1 MGVKKFI
8 KKSVAFVAAAAMAL
22 SMVVMPGGT
31 VSAAEETQSDN
42 LQLSKKIELQE
53 DGNYKITLDA
63 YATGKD
69 TTTTTD
75 KAVPLDIVLV
85 LDQSGSMEYE
95 FTTSSGTYTPM
106 KSSGYSYSGLGNKE
120 YYYKDGDNYYL
131 VKRNIKKEESIFPWE
146 TIYYYYLYYEK
157 NNERYYLSDSGTT
170 TTMPNVTS
178 PSDNIWTGVLYTK
191 TGGTST
197 TRLEALKSAVTK
209 FVDTVE
215 KKAQGDPNVTGD
227 EVDHRIAIVGF
238 GSKSGYGNNTEI
250 LSVSGSNSGSVG
262 VKYNGTGYTNATKN
276 AFQDTTTSPGKTM
289 LTKAI
294 NALAAEGATRTDLGM
309 DMAKEILAQDA
320 KKDEKG
326 RKKLVIMFTDGEPT
340 TGDQFEDAVA
350 NTTIANSKTMKA
362 SAKVYTIGIFD
373 GADPAGTS
381 SENNFMNY
389 VSTNYPDANSMK
401 EHGTADNT
409 GYYKAASNAEELN
422 SIFESIEESETT
434 SGTSVTLNSESVL
447 RDIISD
453 NFELPKGAEANS
465 IKVYTSDSDTVSAD
479 GKNITWKN
487 KTNVTN
493 LPVSINGNKVEVS
506 GFDYSQNYVTASHP
520 GKKLTVEI
528 LVNGLTSGK
537 DMDSNDT
544 TESKSGIYENTN
556 ATTAVKNF
564 VSPKVTIP
572 EYSYVL
578 DYGKKVTL
586 PNTDKDQSK
595 AYTQTTKV
603 NSTKA
608 APTIDLSVKKN
619 YGTFAL
625 ENNTLT
631 YQPEKI
637 NWDGFDSIF
646 SFGKKSDGKYEWSKT
661 NVIPATSV
669 YYEDDFGTDDN
680 GDANVAIVWTG
691 SWKDSKKDE
700 DQSQTGI
707 SSKDNQQSSDNE
719 NYGWDDSYKDDT
731 GYSNGSAHYSSQNFA
746 TATFRFT
753 GTGVDVYSRTNEGV
767 GKIST
772 SLKKVTKNA
781 DGTETVKTI
790 KYKSIDNLSVS
801 GDYYQ
806 IPTLN
811 YDDLDYGTYEVT
823 IKVITV
829 SAENRG
835 TYYLDG
841 IRVYN
846 PLGKVDANSVAGKA
860 YKEAGESNAQ
870 YIQVRKDLLDSSKV
884 QAIDTAIQGSL
895 FIDKSEEGITNI
907 GTYKDYGPKNEVYLK
922 SYIDKSDTT
931 KNKIQGV
938 AFNINGY
945 NSDNNKVF
953 IGLKSPTGKE
963 VTVKVTSGEKT
974 EEIKLNSAADLYYE
988 ITPTEQGNVVIENMS
1003 DNLLSI
1009 TKVRIT
1015 SKVLPTNSFALTSTP
1030 ELMSYV
1036 NTFDAL
1042 QEKQDTNKKDT
1053 EDTLDKGDVDINN
1066 PGDNDTNKD
1075 NSSQDNNEQTKPDNT
1090 WNKIMNSIKSWFRR

>member
-22 SMVVMPGGT
+22 TMVVAPVGAGAGT
-31 VSAAEETQSDN
+31 SYAAEGTEDN
-42 LQLSKKIELQE
+42 LHLNKGIELQS
-53 DGNYKITLDA
+53 DGNYKITLEA
-63 YATGKD
+63 YSTGQD
-69 TTTTTD
+69 TITTTEE
-75 KAVPLDIVLV
+75 AVPLDIVLV
-85 LDQSGSMEYE
+85 LDQSGSMSNR
-95 FTTSSGTYTPM
+95 F
-106 KSSGYSYSGLGNKE
+106 GN
-120 YYYKDGDNYYL
+120 
-131 VKRNIKKEESIFPWE
+131 
-146 TIYYYYLYYEK
+146 
-157 NNERYYLSDSGTT
+157 
-170 TTMPNVTS
+170 
-178 PSDNIWTGVLYTK
+178 
-191 TGGTST
+191 T
-197 TRLEALKSAVTK
+197 TRLKALKNAVTN
-209 FVDTVE
+209 FVSTVQADAT
-215 KKAQGDPNVTGD
+215 KNDVN
-227 EVDHRIAIVGF
+227 HRISMVGF
-238 GSKSGYGNNTEI
+238 ASTKQETGGWFDRTYTYPNTEI
-250 LSVSGSNSGSVG
+250 LTVTGNSAVNYKTASDNNTTFENALKNSLMNVRTQSN
-262 VKYNGTGYTNATKN
+262 KII
-276 AFQDTTTSPGKTM
+276 Q
-289 LTKAI
+289 AI
-294 NALAAEGATRTDLGM
+294 NMLDAEGDTYSEYGM
-309 DMAKEILAQDA
+309 DMASRILAKYPVQ
-320 KKDEKG
+320 EG
-326 RKKLVIMFTDGEPT
+326 ENRKQIIVMFTDGYTAPSGT
-340 TGDQFEDAVA
+340 DDIDYSMSDRA
-350 NTTIANSKTMKA
+350 IAN
-362 SAKVYTIGIFD
+362 AKVAKDNGATVYTIGIFD
-373 GADPAGTS
+373 GANPNMDINS
-381 SENNFMNY
+381 NY
-389 VSTNYPDANSMK
+389 QYGSTNSNKQLVAANRYMNLVSSNYPQAENMTTT
-401 EHGTADNT
+401 GTKAEQSS
-409 GYYKAASNAEELN
+409 YYQSASNATELN
-422 SIFESIEESETT
+422 NIFESISSSEIT
-434 SGTSVTLNSESVL
+434 SGTSVTLKSNSIL
-447 RDIISD
+447 RDVISD
-453 NFELPKGAEANS
+453 KFELPEGTDASS
-465 IKVYTSDSDTVSAD
+465 IKVYTAESDQVSND
-479 GKNITWKN
+479 GSVTWKN
-487 KTNVTN
+487 RVEAKTTDY
-493 LPVSINGNKVEVS
+493 PVSINGNKVDVT
-506 GFDYSQNYVTASHP
+506 GFDYSTNYVTKNHP
-520 GKKLTVEI
+520 GKKLIVEI
-528 LVNGLTSGK
+528 LVNGLQSGI
-537 DMDSNDT
+537 DMYSNDT
-544 TESKSGIYENTN
+544 EQAKSGIYKNSSE
-556 ATTAVKNF
+556 TTAVKNF

-578 DYGKKVTL
+578 DYGKKVTI
-586 PNTDKDQSK
+586 PNTDTDLNK
-595 AYTQTTKV
+595 AYSETTKI

-608 APTIDLSVKKN
+608 APSTLKSIKKT

-631 YQPEKI
+631 YQPRRI

-646 SFGKKSDGKYEWSKT
+646 SFGKKTGDEYEWSKT

-669 YYEDDFGTDDN
+669 YYEDDFGTDGNTDS
-680 GDANVAIVWTG
+680 NVAIVWTG
-691 SWKDSKKDE
+691 SW
-700 DQSQTGI
+700 
-707 SSKDNQQSSDNE
+707 SKDGTSQDETQSDKNSQ
-719 NYGWDDSYKDDT
+719 YGWDDSYKGDT
-731 GYSNGSAHYSSQNFA
+731 GYSNGSAHVSSQNFA

-846 PLGKVDANSVAGKA
+846 PLGKVDVNSVAGKA

-895 FIDKSEEGITNI
+895 FIDKSEEGITDI
-907 GTYKDYGPKNEVYLK
+907 GTYRTDGPKNEVYLK
-922 SYIDKSDTT
+922 SDTE

-963 VTVKVTSGEKT
+963 VTVKVTSGDKV
-974 EEIKLNSAADLYYE
+974 EEIKLKSAADLYYQ
-988 ITPTEQGNVVIENMS
+988 ITPDTNGNVVIENMS

-1042 QEKQDTNKKDT
+1042 QEKQDTNQKDI
-1053 EDTLDKGDVDINN
+1053 EDTLNKGDVDINN

-1090 WNKIMNSIKSWFRR
+1090 WNKIINSIKNWFRR